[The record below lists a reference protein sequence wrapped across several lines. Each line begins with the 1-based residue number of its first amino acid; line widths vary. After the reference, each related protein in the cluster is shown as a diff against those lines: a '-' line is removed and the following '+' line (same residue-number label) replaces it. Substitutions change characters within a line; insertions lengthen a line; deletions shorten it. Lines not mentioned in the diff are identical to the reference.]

1 MSMDVI
7 RFQAGISAKL
17 LWASR
22 SLSFLTSFILFLL
35 QIGVAYGSF
44 NNYNYNL
51 VYAKFV
57 DVMGHKDWI
66 STVINEN
73 ENETTTGPWKNRC
86 NSKVPFID
94 FYNGI
99 YKRRFCFWPLELF
112 MISLILAWTIW
123 AKVILRRVSLIEIIL
138 FWAGGLIILWQ
149 SWWCVNITQ
158 RVIGLGNWINVLKFL
173 EITELL

>member
-1 MSMDVI
+1 MSRDVI
-7 RFQAGISAKL
+7 RFQ
-17 LWASR
+17 ASR

-44 NNYNYNL
+44 YNYNHNV

-73 ENETTTGPWKNRC
+73 ETTTGPWKNTNRC

-112 MISLILAWTIW
+112 VISLILARTIW
-123 AKVILRRVSLIEIIL
+123 AKVILRRFSLIESTL
-138 FWAGGLIILWQ
+138 FWAGGWIILWQ
-149 SWWCVNITQ
+149 S
-158 RVIGLGNWINVLKFL
+158 
-173 EITELL
+173 

>member
-1 MSMDVI
+1 MSRDVI

-22 SLSFLTSFILFLL
+22 SLSFLKSFILFLL

-44 NNYNYNL
+44 YNYNHNV

-73 ENETTTGPWKNRC
+73 ETTTSPWKNRC
-86 NSKVPFID
+86 NSKVPYID

-99 YKRRFCFWPLELF
+99 YKEGFVFWSLEIF
-112 MISLILAWTIW
+112 MISLILARTIW
-123 AKVILRRVSLIEIIL
+123 AKVILRRFSLIEITL

-149 SWWCVNITQ
+149 SWWWL
-158 RVIGLGNWINVLKFL
+158 RKG
-173 EITELL
+173 